1 MPDIKILI
9 LFSIPIVLS
18 LAAVPLMIRLG
29 HSYNLLDYPGQHK
42 RHKKPTPYLGGVGL
56 FLVCWLTILIGWLI
70 FPSYFAELKE
80 SILFI
85 LFGSLIIGLV
95 GFSDDMKPMSAWVK
109 LLAQIGAGLLVY
121 WGGLTVDLVNVPFF
135 VVDMSRFSMIVTI
148 LWVVALTNAINLI
161 DGLDGLAG
169 GVSLI
174 AAVMLFAVGMLK
186 EAGAVIVIVQVLI
199 GYLLIFWYFNRYPAK
214 IFLGDSGSMQIGF
227 LFAVF
232 SLSYSLKSYTT
243 AALYIPMLALGVPL
257 LEISTS
263 FVRRLIS
270 GKNVMKADRRHLF
283 HYLALFGLSP
293 KQIVWVF
300 YLLAL
305 VYGLFALAMF
315 FWDRTL
321 VFSFLLIFMV
331 VIFALFF
338 ILMVKFI
345 PRKKL

>member
-1 MPDIKILI
+1 MIDPKILI
-9 LFSIPIVLS
+9 IFSIALILS
-18 LAAVPLMIRLG
+18 LVAIPLLIKLG
-29 HSYNLLDYPGQHK
+29 HRYNLLDHPGQHK
-42 RHKKPTPYLGGVGL
+42 RHKQPTPYLGGIGL
-56 FLVCWLTILIGWLI
+56 FVVCWLTVLLGWLV
-70 FPSYFAELKE
+70 FPSYFSELKE
-80 SILFI
+80 PIIFI
-85 LFGSLIIGLV
+85 LLGSMLIGLV

-109 LLAQIGAGLLVY
+109 LLAQIGAGLLIY
-121 WGGLTVDLVNVPFF
+121 WGGLRVDLVNVPFF

-148 LWVVALTNAINLI
+148 LWVVGLTNAINLI

-174 AAVMLFAVGMLK
+174 AAVFLFVVSQLK
-186 EAGAVIVIVQVLI
+186 SVGAVVVFLPVLI
-199 GYLLIFWYFNRYPAK
+199 SYLLVFWYYNRYPAK
-214 IFLGDSGSMQIGF
+214 IFLGDSGSMQIGY

-232 SLSYSLKSYTT
+232 SLAYSLKSYAT
-243 AALYIPMLALGVPL
+243 AALYIPMLALGVPI

-263 FVRRLIS
+263 FFRRLIS

-305 VYGLFALAMF
+305 VYGSFALAMF
-315 FWDRTL
+315 FWDRML

-338 ILMVKFI
+338 IFMVKFI